1 MHRTQCQYQYHAMA
15 MLMFMLTVEKSNIVT
30 YYYWISMLLLRMM
43 LHYNHFLQQFCERLG
58 ESTRTF
64 CEIQSTSIIYAQS
77 SVSLKEVSDD
87 FLDGDVAD
95 RLAEEERLH
104 ALGGDR
110 VQPREEEQQTAEADL
125 GGGGDGRGRAR
136 MQTGGGGRLRL
147 AVLLQHQVGLILQK
161 LNLGV
166 LPESS
171 NLWKVMIL
179 IQSQGLR

>member
-1 MHRTQCQYQYHAMA
+1 M
-15 MLMFMLTVEKSNIVT
+15 
-30 YYYWISMLLLRMM
+30 
-43 LHYNHFLQQFCERLG
+43 
-58 ESTRTF
+58 
-64 CEIQSTSIIYAQS
+64 
-77 SVSLKEVSDD
+77 SLKEISDD

-136 MQTGGGGRLRL
+136 MQTGGGSGLRL
-147 AVLLQHQVGLILQK
+147 TVLLQHQVGLILQE
-161 LNLGV
+161 LHLGM

-171 NLWKVMIL
+171 DLWKVI
-179 IQSQGLR
+179 ISISVKQYVNQ

>member
-1 MHRTQCQYQYHAMA
+1 MDIHAFITNHA
-15 MLMFMLTVEKSNIVT
+15 N
-30 YYYWISMLLLRMM
+30 
-43 LHYNHFLQQFCERLG
+43 YNYFLQQLCERLG

-147 AVLLQHQVGLILQK
+147 AVLLQHQMGLILQK

-171 NLWKVMIL
+171 NFWKVMIL

>member
-1 MHRTQCQYQYHAMA
+1 
-15 MLMFMLTVEKSNIVT
+15 MFMLTVEKSNIVT

-87 FLDGDVAD
+87 FLDGDVAN
-95 RLAEEERLH
+95 RLAEKERLH

-125 GGGGDGRGRAR
+125 GGGGDGRGGAR
-136 MQTGGGGRLRL
+136 IQTGGGSRLRL

-171 NLWKVMIL
+171 NFWKVMIL